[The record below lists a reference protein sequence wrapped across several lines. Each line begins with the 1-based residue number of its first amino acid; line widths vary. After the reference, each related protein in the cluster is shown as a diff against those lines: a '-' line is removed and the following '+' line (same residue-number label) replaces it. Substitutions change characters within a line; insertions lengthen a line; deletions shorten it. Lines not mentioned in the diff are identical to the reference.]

1 MSLLAKNIQ
10 FLLDKNNINAY
21 QLQEKSNIAQST
33 TFRITNGDTKSP
45 GSTTV
50 QKYANYFNV
59 DEADLR
65 FKDLQEEANP
75 TKRDGDNFKVL
86 SKESIRY
93 VPLLNFVQAGEF
105 CEYHDDAISDEFRP
119 IFGEGYGENV
129 YWVSLEGDSM
139 EPDFKSGELVLIDP
153 DVQPNPADYVIAL
166 RKGEKKVT
174 FKKWRPRG
182 FDEKTGEEYSQL
194 IPSNE
199 NYPIIDSR
207 FTPFSICGVAIE
219 RKQMLR
225 TL

>member
-1 MSLLAKNIQ
+1 MSLIASNIQ
-10 FLLDKNNINAY
+10 YLLDKNNINAY
-21 QLQEKSNIAQST
+21 QLQDKSNIAQST
-33 TFRITNGDTKSP
+33 TFRIINGDTKSP
-45 GSTTV
+45 SSSTV
-50 QKYANYFNV
+50 LKYAKYFGI

-65 FKDLQEEANP
+65 FKDLADDSKKSQV
-75 TKRDGDNFKVL
+75 DGDNFKVL
-86 SKESIRY
+86 KKELVRY

-129 YWVSLEGDSM
+129 YWVALEGDSM

-153 DVQPNPADYVIAL
+153 DIQPNPADYVIAL

-207 FTPFSICGVAIE
+207 FVPFTICGVAVE

-225 TL
+225 SL

>member
-1 MSLLAKNIQ
+1 MSYLAQNIQ
-10 FLLDKNNINAY
+10 YLLDKNNINAY

-33 TFRITNGDTKSP
+33 TFRIINGDTKSP
-45 GSTTV
+45 SSTTV
-50 QKYANYFNV
+50 QKYAKYFGV
-59 DEADLR
+59 EESDLR
-65 FKDLQEEANP
+65 FKDLSDSIKTQE
-75 TKRDGDNFKVL
+75 DGDNFKVVE
-86 SKESIRY
+86 KKPVRY

-119 IFGEGYGENV
+119 IFGEGYGEHV
-129 YWVSLEGDSM
+129 YWVALEGDSM

-153 DVQPNPADYVIAL
+153 DMQPNPADYVVAL

-182 FDEKTGEEYSQL
+182 FDEKTGKEYSQL

-207 FTPFSICGVAIE
+207 FVPFTICGVAVE

-225 TL
+225 TI

>member
-10 FLLDKNNINAY
+10 YLLDENNINAY

-50 QKYANYFNV
+50 QKYAKYFNV

-65 FKDLQEEANP
+65 FKDLQEGSNNNQ
-75 TKRDGDNFKVL
+75 RDGDNFKVVDR
-86 SKESIRY
+86 ESVRY

-119 IFGEGYGENV
+119 IFGDGYGKNV
-129 YWVSLEGDSM
+129 YWVVLEGDSM

-153 DVQPNPADYVIAL
+153 DIQPNPADYVIAL
-166 RKGEKKVT
+166 RKGEKKIT

-182 FDEKTGEEYSQL
+182 FDENTGEEYSQL

-207 FTPFSICGVAIE
+207 FVPFTICGVAVE

-225 TL
+225 KL

>member
-10 FLLDKNNINAY
+10 YLLDKNNINAY

-45 GSTTV
+45 GSATV
-50 QKYANYFNV
+50 QKYAKYFNV

-65 FKDLQEEANP
+65 FKNLQDGVGNNQ
-75 TKRDGDNFKVL
+75 KDGDNFKVI
-86 SKESIRY
+86 EREPIRY

-129 YWVSLEGDSM
+129 YWVALEGDSM

-153 DVQPNPADYVIAL
+153 DMQPNPADYVIAL

-182 FDEKTGEEYSQL
+182 FDESTGEEYSQL

-207 FTPFSICGVAIE
+207 FTPFSICGVAVQRNQIL
-219 RKQMLR
+219 RKS
-225 TL
+225 